1 MLATLQCINT
11 ISVISKWGKFSPFS
25 YLVILLLVLPSN
37 YMVSGVENSRKY
49 AAFILNI
56 ILFFIL
62 FTYVIIEELSVTA
75 SCFFKNIQNNLE
87 YLIHR
92 IWSIRWLKFSIPCQ
106 RWYFKF
112 IIFVWLFCIF
122 LCLVNAKVW

>member
-1 MLATLQCINT
+1 
-11 ISVISKWGKFSPFS
+11 
-25 YLVILLLVLPSN
+25 
-37 YMVSGVENSRKY
+37 MVSGVENSRKY

-92 IWSIRWLKFSIPCQ
+92 I
-106 RWYFKF
+106 
-112 IIFVWLFCIF
+112 
-122 LCLVNAKVW
+122 